1 MDPVGAEVLRGE
13 LYDAWAS
20 VAKALGNGR
29 RAEIIDLLTHADRS
43 VEEIAHEIGQSV
55 ANTSHHLQVLASVGL
70 VQARPDGRRR
80 IYHVASD
87 AVADLWETIRQVA
100 AAHVPEIERLE
111 EAVRGDR
118 SEVGEVSADE
128 LADRVRRGRAVVID
142 VRPTL
147 EYVVGHIPGARSV
160 PAEILEASLDALPRS
175 REILVY
181 CRGSHCGYADEAV
194 RILQGHG
201 FRARRLDTGFY
212 EWARAGRPV
221 RRPAD

>member
-1 MDPVGAEVLRGE
+1 MDAAGE
-13 LYDAWAS
+13 RSSRDDLYDAWAS
-20 VAKALGNGR
+20 VAKAIGNGR
-29 RAEIIDLLTHADRS
+29 RAEIIDLLTHAERS
-43 VEEIAHEIGQSV
+43 VEEIADEIGQSV

-70 VQARPDGRRR
+70 VQARRDGRRR
-80 IYHVASD
+80 IYRVASD
-87 AVADLWETIRQVA
+87 AVPDLWETTRQVA
-100 AAHVPEIERLE
+100 TAHVPGIEGLE
-111 EAVRGDR
+111 DAARGDR
-118 SEVGEVSADE
+118 SQVGQVDADE
-128 LADRVRRGRAVVID
+128 LADRVRRRRAVVID

-194 RILQGHG
+194 RILLHHG

-212 EWARAGRPV
+212 EWVRAGRPV
-221 RRPAD
+221 RRPTD